1 MRPRPPI
8 NGRGIF
14 TGTGLIITGLAA
26 TLVALVF
33 PIWSYADRSGTGV
46 DVLNAQTMSTKFGP
60 LSALDREFVTKVR
73 LAGLWELP
81 AGRQA
86 QQKGTTPAVRPAG
99 QHLVEGHVF
108 LDERVRDVA
117 SRLGLALPNEPSDQQ
132 KQWLGTLD
140 AAQGVTYDR
149 EFANILRLAHGKVF
163 SVVAQVRASTRN
175 SLVRALADDANTTVL
190 DHIKVLEAT
199 GYVDFDAL
207 ARDMATGSTPPLTPA
222 PTPPG
227 PTTDPGPAIPVTPPP
242 SPTYP
247 LPPPVASPPP
257 PDRAQAERHIPTTL
271 RPNGEKG
278 MAFRIP
284 LA

>member
-1 MRPRPPI
+1 MRPRPRPHPPI

-26 TLVALVF
+26 TLAALIF
-33 PIWSYADRSGTGV
+33 PIWSYTDRSGTGV
-46 DVLNAQTMSTKFGP
+46 DVLNAETVSTRFGP
-60 LSALDREFVTKVR
+60 LSGLDRDFVTKVR

-81 AGRQA
+81 AGRLA
-86 QQKGTTPAVRPAG
+86 QQKGTTPAVRTAG
-99 QHLVEGHVF
+99 RHLIDGHVF
-108 LDERVRDVA
+108 LDERARDVA
-117 SRLGLALPNEPSDQQ
+117 SRLGLALPNEPTDQQ
-132 KQWLGTLD
+132 KEWLATLN

-207 ARDMATGSTPPLTPA
+207 ARHMAAGNAPPLTPA
-222 PTPPG
+222 PAPPG
-227 PTTDPGPAIPVTPPP
+227 PTTDPGPVVPLTPPP

-247 LPPPVASPPP
+247 LPPPATSPPP
-257 PDRAQAERHIPTTL
+257 NIPGNSNQVRDNGGGLAAQ
-271 RPNGEKG
+271 
-278 MAFRIP
+278 
-284 LA
+284 